1 MHMLGYGVN
10 QDIKKA
16 MDYFEKP
23 GMETDAR
30 ALNAIGYIYYT
41 APEIFDKDKAKQSLF
56 GGIRKDPVKAF
67 KKFKSAAN

>member
-1 MHMLGYGVN
+1 MLGYGVN

-30 ALNAIGYIYYT
+30 ALNAIGYIYYS
-41 APEIFDKDKAKQSLF
+41 APEIFDKDKAK
-56 GGIRKDPVKAF
+56 
-67 KKFKSAAN
+67 